1 MSSAGNHWGMPR
13 LVVEQLFVS
22 TLRDLTLINSVYLLN
37 APLLHVKQM
46 FSFSV

>member
-22 TLRDLTLINSVYLLN
+22 TLCDLTLINSAHLPN
-37 APLLHVKQM
+37 APLLYMEQT